1 MSAAFIRLADSGAPW
16 AKVQLR
22 EGDDVAD
29 VLTRACAEFTNWGT
43 NASRASCFLVA
54 CTHGDKPSA
63 DAEAAALSGACLEST
78 WPLLRAGV
86 VPRSFLLVR
95 PHEATTGAFGERR
108 AAVLCTLA
116 HPTLHIAAPETR
128 VTLLLRSG
136 RGTRASTLPYS
147 FSSAADFAE
156 FAKAGSVQRVSKNG
170 VPLAAVRTLAEAQ
183 SGAADDT
190 LRLTAPFDALEEDVS
205 NLKGYRKSASSGHER
220 ATTLAMVESKELQ
233 KEFGK
238 LSAVAKG
245 ESVVIRRGKE
255 DVAEFDGLARNTD
268 RILLCSAKH
277 APTEGDVNELV
288 ARAARLERILEQPA
302 GYTACTFEGPENSVG
317 NYELAPCEAL
327 EEMAGLTKVTPVL
340 AGYDVK
346 PPVLRA
352 CASIG
357 VRVFSPNGVDYSLRR
372 SLHTLA
378 RMVRLVR

>member
-95 PHEATTGAFGERR
+95 PQEAATGAFGERR
-108 AAVLCTLA
+108 AAVLRTGA
-116 HPTLHIAAPETR
+116 HPILRIAVPGTR

-136 RGTRASTLPYS
+136 RGTRVSTLPYS

-156 FAKAGSVQRVSKNG
+156 FSKTGNVQRVSKNG

-183 SGAADDT
+183 SGAADDI
-190 LRLTAPFDALEEDVS
+190 LCLTAPFDTLGEDVS
-205 NLKGYRKSASSGHER
+205 L
-220 ATTLAMVESKELQ
+220 
-233 KEFGK
+233 
-238 LSAVAKG
+238 
-245 ESVVIRRGKE
+245 
-255 DVAEFDGLARNTD
+255 
-268 RILLCSAKH
+268 
-277 APTEGDVNELV
+277 
-288 ARAARLERILEQPA
+288 
-302 GYTACTFEGPENSVG
+302 
-317 NYELAPCEAL
+317 YELAPCKA
-327 EEMAGLTKVTPVL
+327 EEMAGLTSVTPIL
-340 AGYDVK
+340 DDAQ
-346 PPVLRA
+346 PALRA
-352 CASIG
+352 CASMG
-357 VRVFSPNGVDYSLRR
+357 LRVFSPNGVDCSLRR